1 MNKFLEDIEKKY
13 PQFDMYE
20 DTLTLSIDV
29 PGVSYPI
36 DLIVIY
42 PYNKSDVSKG
52 WVVQGYL
59 RESAFDAHYPEC
71 YLKKSGYK
79 KSEDDLIQLLDKYMP
94 IYRDFQIKLSYFEAY
109 AEQLAEAGWAR
120 WDVAEGEVRYFIN
133 TEDLALTIYFPYVVG
148 ADMLIQYILSLTDKK
163 KRRCINKWFAD
174 TLDEL
179 LSQLN
184 NAAKTS

>member
-1 MNKFLEDIEKKY
+1 MNKFLENIEKKY

-20 DTLTLSIDV
+20 DTLTLSIAA

-36 DLIVIY
+36 DLMVIY
-42 PYNKSDVSKG
+42 PYDKSDVSKG
-52 WVVQGYL
+52 WAVQGYL

-71 YLKKSGYK
+71 YLKESIYK

-94 IYRDFQIKLSYFEAY
+94 IYKDFQIKLSYFEAY
-109 AEQLAEAGWAR
+109 AEQLEGAGWTR

-133 TEDLALTIYFPYVVG
+133 TEDLALTIYFPYVG
-148 ADMLIQYILSLTDKK
+148 DDDMLTQYSLSLTDKK
-163 KRRCINKWFAD
+163 KHRRIARWFAD

-179 LSQLN
+179 LNQLN
-184 NAAKTS
+184 NESKTS